1 MTWVFGAQW
10 GRSRTKCGDSLGGLQ
25 STQTRAL
32 AISSTVQR
40 VVQTSI
46 GSPQISSN
54 PPSVGPF
61 RLEGS
66 SHRMNLIPPN
76 RMNSD
81 RSTYIRTYLD
91 SIRKALQVST
101 GFRKELEDILWKYA
115 ELRLSNQDCLPRLE
129 DFLRGRPAL
138 HKTVKKIHLYI
149 TILPPP
155 DIEHQRENGL
165 QYLADNVEVEEFILD
180 IEEDVVSKPEY
191 LGRQGYL
198 QLVKN
203 TPVTKYFEVQFHLSY
218 YQDHIFGI
226 DKDADAKERARV
238 EPLKPLLLKLSNL
251 LRSHTLR
258 APQASFDVERT

>member
-1 MTWVFGAQW
+1 M
-10 GRSRTKCGDSLGGLQ
+10 
-25 STQTRAL
+25 
-32 AISSTVQR
+32 
-40 VVQTSI
+40 
-46 GSPQISSN
+46 
-54 PPSVGPF
+54 
-61 RLEGS
+61 
-66 SHRMNLIPPN
+66 
-76 RMNSD
+76 
-81 RSTYIRTYLD
+81 
-91 SIRKALQVST
+91 
-101 GFRKELEDILWKYA
+101 
-115 ELRLSNQDCLPRLE
+115 
-129 DFLRGRPAL
+129 
-138 HKTVKKIHLYI
+138 
-149 TILPPP
+149 
-155 DIEHQRENGL
+155 
-165 QYLADNVEVEEFILD
+165 EVEEFILD